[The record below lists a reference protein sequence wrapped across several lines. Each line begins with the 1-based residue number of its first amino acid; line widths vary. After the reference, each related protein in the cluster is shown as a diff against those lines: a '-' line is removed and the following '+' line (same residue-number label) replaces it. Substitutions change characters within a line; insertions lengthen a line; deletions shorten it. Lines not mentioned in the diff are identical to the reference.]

1 MELFVYTM
9 AVLIMEHCRYIT
21 MVDGNLYVMMDGTVK
36 RVLLLV
42 GSWVSLIMSPIVVIK
57 ELTMVF
63 GLMMWFVLE
72 MNKI

>member
-9 AVLIMEHCRYIT
+9 AVLIVEYSKYYT
-21 MVDGNLYVMMDGTVK
+21 MVYGDLFVMMDGTEK

-42 GSWVSLIMSPIVVIK
+42 GSWVSLIMSPIVVK

-63 GLMMWFVLE
+63 GLIMWFVLE
-72 MNKI
+72 MKKR